1 MSKHQLQDTRPAEFG
16 ASGAEADWAAFRVT
30 HLQERLTMLRQL
42 RDGPIR
48 VIPFMRIDGK
58 RVVPRLEFTINL
70 VAALPPTVAAPLRQ
84 AAGACALSVRE
95 SGWSLQALQGRR
107 KCAPVGSAD
116 GPL

>member
-1 MSKHQLQDTRPAEFG
+1 M
-16 ASGAEADWAAFRVT
+16 
-30 HLQERLTMLRQL
+30 RLLIT
-42 RDGPIR
+42 G
-48 VIPFMRIDGK
+48 
-58 RVVPRLEFTINL
+58 
-70 VAALPPTVAAPLRQ
+70 AALSLPLRLHLALHTLCLASALRQ